1 MAIKESEICSRVK
14 WIDIT
19 DPSNQEMESVSKEYN
34 LHFQLVR
41 DCMQPDHLP
50 KFDAVDEVNFL
61 ILRYYSHSSD
71 IKIATIQELSNK
83 IAVFFTSEYL
93 ITIHK
98 EPIQFLTQIHRKYI
112 DKGKC
117 SSSEEV
123 VTKILWQ
130 ALETF
135 DDPG

>member
-1 MAIKESEICSRVK
+1 MAIKESEICNLVK

-19 DPSNQEMESVSKEYN
+19 DPSNQEMENISKEYN

-117 SSSEEV
+117 SSSEV
-123 VTKILWQ
+123 KKTAIL
-130 ALETF
+130 LLNS
-135 DDPG
+135 